1 MPVHVF
7 AFCQLKIR
15 LPFGTLYF
23 VFQDILQLLM
33 RVLLFG
39 ELLLPGFYGEKKT
52 GIDENPPKLK
62 NAFMSL
68 HRNQLW

>member
-7 AFCQLKIR
+7 SFCQLKIR

-39 ELLLPGFYGEKKT
+39 ELLLPGFHGEKKT
-52 GIDENPPKLK
+52 GIDKNLPKLK
-62 NAFMSL
+62 NAFMNL